1 MQLLKGIVI
10 GLGVLIF
17 LGLGVL
23 LYGFV
28 QKSRNPDWQLFTT
41 APAPSQETPAAGT
54 PLKTFGTLSLNLPEG
69 CLITGVRPDGAKAYL
84 SIGGLKSCNRVIV
97 VDTKRGRVLGT
108 IKARP

>member
-17 LGLGVL
+17 LGVGLLG
-23 LYGFV
+23 YGFV
-28 QKSRNPDWQLFTT
+28 QKSKNPGWQLFSSS
-41 APAPSQETPAAGT
+41 PAPVGETS
-54 PLKTFGTLSLNLPEG
+54 LKAFATFDLNLPEG
-69 CLITGVRPDGAKAYL
+69 CEITGVRPDGAKAYL